1 MSYPYPQGGGQYHQP
16 QPPQQAGGQYHQS
29 QPYQQS
35 GELFYIG
42 LLKHTGAL
50 ILWFQQTV
58 RFTGTLEQCERAYRD
73 AQNHC
78 LIAGWWSIASLLLNP
93 IALFHNRSAI
103 RKLRNLAQQ
112 PQQPQQF
119 QQFQQAPQLQQPQ
132 AVGARPPAATPAGWY
147 PDPSGHPGQRY
158 WDGATWTGFTHPPA
172 HR

>member
-1 MSYPYPQGGGQYHQP
+1 M
-16 QPPQQAGGQYHQS
+16 
-29 QPYQQS
+29 
-35 GELFYIG
+35 FYVG

-50 ILWFQQTV
+50 IFWFQQTV

-103 RKLRNLAQQ
+103 RKIRNLAQQ

-119 QQFQQAPQLQQPQ
+119 QQSQ
-132 AVGARPPAATPAGWY
+132 AVGARSPGAMPAGWY